1 MSTSSQAQVTPERIL
16 QLMWGYA
23 PPLILEAALRH
34 RVFDVLDDG
43 PKTAD
48 EVEDATGASARGLT
62 AVMNALVGLDF
73 LTKDTLG
80 RYALTP
86 ESATFQVSTKPG
98 FQGGMILHCS
108 EQLIPKWLRLNEI
121 VATGRPSEAVNQER
135 LGGDYFHKFVED
147 IFPMSYG
154 SAQKLAATLDLDRS
168 GAPLSVLDL
177 AAGSGVWGIALAQ
190 RSQCVRVTAVDWPE
204 VIAVTRKTVARFGLM
219 KRFQFV
225 AGDLLMAD
233 FGRNHAVATLG
244 HILHSEGEERSRA
257 LLRKTFDALASGGT
271 IAVAEFLVNDERT
284 EPLVGLLF
292 AVNMLVNTDRGDTYS
307 FGEISAWLAQAG
319 FVNPRTLDAPGPSPL
334 ILATKP

>member
-1 MSTSSQAQVTPERIL
+1 
-16 QLMWGYA
+16 
-23 PPLILEAALRH
+23 
-34 RVFDVLDDG
+34 
-43 PKTAD
+43 
-48 EVEDATGASARGLT
+48 
-62 AVMNALVGLDF
+62 
-73 LTKDTLG
+73 
-80 RYALTP
+80 
-86 ESATFQVSTKPG
+86 
-98 FQGGMILHCS
+98 
-108 EQLIPKWLRLNEI
+108 
-121 VATGRPSEAVNQER
+121 
-135 LGGDYFHKFVED
+135 
-147 IFPMSYG
+147 
-154 SAQKLAATLDLDRS
+154 
-168 GAPLSVLDL
+168 
-177 AAGSGVWGIALAQ
+177 
-190 RSQCVRVTAVDWPE
+190 VTAVDWPE